1 MNNQKKLLDIFE
13 WIGSMS
19 IDNEKF
25 KMGEDGK
32 TNMLMYKND
41 YKRKTINLITR
52 YSRYRMMK
60 NSKHHKLNQRMT
72 EKISHLAYCPAKC
85 KRTGMC
91 YGSAWFLG
99 KYKNRFHARKCANIK
114 RSGKERMEK
123 NCETCNVPDPDDCH
137 VAHECYSFDKDECQL
152 WKAKDKKM
160 ERGKILDE
168 AKKTINGERQNV
180 YGNPEDSFR
189 LIAEYW
195 TSFLKSKRL
204 IHFGSELA
212 ISPKEVSEMMVLL
225 KIARMSGQKP
235 HKDNYVDAAGYIDI
249 AGSML

>member
-1 MNNQKKLLDIFE
+1 MV
-13 WIGSMS
+13 
-19 IDNEKF
+19 
-25 KMGEDGK
+25 
-32 TNMLMYKND
+32 
-41 YKRKTINLITR
+41 
-52 YSRYRMMK
+52 
-60 NSKHHKLNQRMT
+60 QR
-72 EKISHLAYCPAKC
+72 
-85 KRTGMC
+85 G
-91 YGSAWFLG
+91 FLVNI
-99 KYKNRFHARKCANIK
+99 KNRFHARKCANIK

-212 ISPKEVSEMMVLL
+212 ISPKEVSEMMVLF